1 MNYHE
6 LLNQAK
12 DLTDQASARAEEYSG
27 LFGSVKGFIVEHFGT
42 NGLYAAYIILFVF
55 ILLIVS
61 RLAKITFSTL
71 KYLVVPAVALAF
83 LVSLF
88 FPYSFVAMLPVTA
101 TFCSLFLLF
110 KG

>member
-6 LLNQAK
+6 LLNRVR
-12 DLTDQASARAEEYSG
+12 DLSDQASARVEEYSG
-27 LFGSVKGFIVEHFGT
+27 VIGSIKGFIMEHFGT
-42 NGLYAAYIILFVF
+42 NGLYAAYIILLVF
-55 ILLIVS
+55 ALLVVS

-71 KYLVVPAVALAF
+71 KYLVVPAIALAF
-83 LVSLF
+83 LISLF
-88 FPYSFVAMLPVTA
+88 MPYSFAAMLPVTA